1 MIIKKLELQGFKSFV
16 ERTKIVFHPG
26 ITAIVGPNGTG
37 KSNLVDALLWVLG
50 GHRQRTVRGDRT
62 DDIIFNGNAKRPPV
76 SMADVVLSL
85 GGEDGEMAVS
95 HRAFRSGESE
105 YRLDGKGVRLRDIQ
119 EELWK
124 HSIGEA
130 EYFVIEQGAIG
141 TFVTSKPLE
150 KRALLEEAA
159 GTAYYKDRKR
169 QALNKLETSE
179 QNMTRLE
186 DIISEVEKA
195 KNSLQRQASAANR
208 YRRLRER
215 IRELT
220 SFHYLRKDV
229 HLVRAQAEAAAA
241 YDACLEKERGV
252 MSRIKAEEHDLAGVR
267 KTLWDLEKAL
277 KESQERVYAVK
288 SQAARLEGE
297 IERET
302 KRAEFLEESR
312 RKAAAA
318 REDLRAEMLAL
329 ELESVQARSGLE
341 GMTADLDG
349 RRSEVE
355 ASTLLVREAKGR
367 TAAHAAY
374 LQTLRDEHLRA
385 FQELTEKRNESV
397 KIEKELEL
405 VLRQEEKLRSQASGQ
420 TALLAE
426 TEAALAGFESEIAS
440 REGARAGK
448 ERSIAALQSDL
459 ASARAAADELR
470 ARIAALKESR
480 VAAVHQLQA
489 LRTVDAKERAGV
501 AAEDIPGSFG
511 LLADLVRT
519 SAEDAPLFDVF
530 WKDEAKARVI
540 LPEEFLKALRPGLK
554 GSYLLV
560 PGRVRSAVPPEVL
573 GDPEVVGLLKGR
585 VRTGDRF
592 RDHLDRLDEAVI
604 VREAGAAVRLWLR
617 FPGLNFITP
626 SGDLLLASGLL
637 RLGAKGDGMIALTQ
651 EIRGLEERAARLDD
665 EIVPPSAALEAKEAE
680 CRSLEAALERERASL
695 LEEEHAL
702 QDRIR
707 ERKFGRVEMEKASTS
722 AEIIARELGLFSAE
736 RGSMTRNLEALRA
749 AAAAAVEVERA
760 LAERAEAARRELA
773 AVQEKDGEEER
784 LHFGLKAACDL
795 LAEKMNGLNAQ
806 IQSLARRKETTEA
819 KIASFEAEIREA
831 ESGKDKLGEYIRE
844 LTVKT
849 GVLEEESAAGEKSLD
864 VTETSLR
871 DVRKRQ
877 DELEA
882 RLQAAREDEEAAKD
896 ARVKAE
902 IRKAEIDRDLVNL
915 EETCWQD
922 LKKTLAELRVET
934 ETAAAAAAPGAGE
947 AAELEEEILPDDE
960 EAAEEAQ
967 PAAAE
972 ATGAE
977 GQAAPASEGRPAPA
991 AEPAKPRRAP
1001 RKLRPVAEL
1010 SDEEV
1015 EKELDE
1021 SRDALLRFKAVNL
1034 MAEEEYLEQKKRF
1047 DFLSEQRKDL
1057 RDSID
1062 ATGEAIRKI
1071 DEESKN
1077 KFLKALEEVN
1087 KNFRE
1092 VFALVFK
1099 GGHAEVK
1106 LLEPDNALESGVEI
1120 VAQPPGKRVQNL
1132 ALLSGGEKS
1141 LTSMAFMFALFRY
1154 RPSPF
1159 CFLDEVDAAL
1169 DDVNLGRFLDLMKA
1183 IKHQTQFIII
1193 THNYKTMEVADYIYG
1208 TTMEEPNITKVYS
1221 VKMERKEEL
1230 KADA

>member
-16 ERTKIVFHPG
+16 DRTKVVFHPG

-95 HRAFRSGESE
+95 HRVFRSGESE

-130 EYFVIEQGAIG
+130 EYFVIEQGSIG

-150 KRALLEEAA
+150 KRTLLEEAA

-169 QALNKLETSE
+169 QAQNKLETSE
-179 QNMTRLE
+179 LNMTRLE
-186 DIISEVEKA
+186 DIVSEVEKA

-220 SFHYLRKDV
+220 SFHYVRKDV
-229 HLVRAQAEAAAA
+229 YLVRAQAEASAAH
-241 YDACLEKERGV
+241 DACLEKERDV
-252 MSRIKAEEHDLAGVR
+252 MSRIKTEEHDLAGVR
-267 KTLWDLEKAL
+267 KSLWDLEKAL

-302 KRAEFLEESR
+302 KRTEFLEESR
-312 RKAAAA
+312 RKAESS
-318 REDLRAEMLAL
+318 REELRAEMLAL

-341 GMTADLDG
+341 GMTADLEG

-355 ASTLLVREAKGR
+355 ASAVLVGEAKER
-367 TAAHAAY
+367 TAARAAGI
-374 LQTLRDEHLRA
+374 QALRDEHLRKY
-385 FQELTEKRNESV
+385 QELTEKRNDAV
-397 KIEKELEL
+397 RVEKELEL

-420 TALLAE
+420 AALLSE
-426 TEAALAGFESEIAS
+426 TEATLARFESEIAS
-440 REGARAGK
+440 REEARAGK
-448 ERSIAALQSDL
+448 ERTIAGLQSDL

-470 ARIAALKESR
+470 GRIASLRER
-480 VAAVHQLQA
+480 RDAAVYQLQA

-560 PGRVRSAVPPEVL
+560 PGRIRADVPPEVL
-573 GDPEVVGLLKGR
+573 GDPAVIGLLKGR
-585 VRTGDRF
+585 VRADERF
-592 RDHLDRLDEAVI
+592 RGHLDRLDEAVI
-604 VREAGAAVRLWLR
+604 VREAAAAVRLWLR

-626 SGDLLLASGLL
+626 TGDLLLASGLL
-637 RLGAKGDGMIALTQ
+637 RLGEKGDGMIALAQ
-651 EIRGLEERAARLDD
+651 EIHELEERAAALEA

-680 CRSLEAALERERASL
+680 CRSLETALERERASL
-695 LEEEHAL
+695 LDEDHAL
-702 QDRIR
+702 QDRVR

-722 AEIIARELGLFSAE
+722 AEIIARELAVLAAE
-736 RGSMTRNLEALRA
+736 KEAMTGNLETLRTAEA
-749 AAAAAVEVERA
+749 AAGEDERA
-760 LAERAEAARRELA
+760 LGERVEAARRELIA
-773 AVQEKDGEEER
+773 IREKDGEDER
-784 LHFGLKAACDL
+784 RHFGLKAECDL
-795 LAEKMNGLNAQ
+795 LAEKMNGLNVQ
-806 IQSLARRKETTEA
+806 IQGLARRKESTEA
-819 KIASFEAEIREA
+819 KIAALEEEIRED
-831 ESGKDKLGEYIRE
+831 ESGKDKLGEYVLE
-844 LTVKT
+844 LSVKT
-849 GVLEEESAAGEKSLD
+849 KALEEESGAGEKGLEE
-864 VTETSLR
+864 TETSLR
-871 DVRKRQ
+871 EIRKRQ

-882 RLQAAREDEEAAKD
+882 RLQAAREDEDAAKD
-896 ARVKAE
+896 ARLKAE
-902 IRKAEIDRDLVNL
+902 IHKAEIDRDLVNL

-922 LKKTLAELRVET
+922 LKKTLTELRAEA
-934 ETAAAAAAPGAGE
+934 EAAAAVPGAAG
-947 AAELEEEILPDDE
+947 AAELEEEILPEDE
-960 EAAEEAQ
+960 EGAEEAP
-967 PAAAE
+967 PA
-972 ATGAE
+972 AE
-977 GQAAPASEGRPAPA
+977 GQPAPA
-991 AEPAKPRRAP
+991 VEPAKARRAP

-1015 EKELDE
+1015 EKELEE
-1021 SRDALLRFKAVNL
+1021 SRDHLFRFKAVNL
-1034 MAEEEYLEQKKRF
+1034 MAEEEFLEQKKRF
-1047 DFLSEQRKDL
+1047 DFLVEQRKDL

-1071 DEESKN
+1071 DEESKSQ
-1077 KFLKALEEVN
+1077 FLKALEEVN
-1087 KNFRE
+1087 TNFRE
-1092 VFALVFK
+1092 IFALVFK
-1099 GGHAEVK
+1099 GGNAEVK
-1106 LLEPDNALESGVEI
+1106 LLDPDNALESGVEI

-1208 TTMEEPNITKVYS
+1208 TTMEEPNITKLYS
-1221 VKMERKEEL
+1221 VKLERKEEL
-1230 KADA
+1230 KAEA